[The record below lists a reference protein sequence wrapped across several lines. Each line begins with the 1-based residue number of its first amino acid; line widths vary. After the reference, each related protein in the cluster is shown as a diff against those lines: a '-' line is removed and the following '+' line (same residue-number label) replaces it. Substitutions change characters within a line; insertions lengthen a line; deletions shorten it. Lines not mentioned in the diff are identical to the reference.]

1 VELAIVAS
9 GARLD
14 LGDPEAALAALDT
27 PVVRNVR
34 DDGERRRVAV
44 ARAAAWDAL
53 GRPERARQVL
63 ADAGADDVGPQEEIL
78 VVDLEDEEE
87 DEP

>member
-1 VELAIVAS
+1 
-9 GARLD
+9 
-14 LGDPEAALAALDT
+14 
-27 PVVRNVR
+27 
-34 DDGERRRVAV
+34 
-44 ARAAAWDAL
+44 
-53 GRPERARQVL
+53 VL